1 VADKPAPEEKKT
13 PAAKPAE
20 PKPAEPAA
28 AKPAEPAAAKPA
40 PAKPAEPAAAKPAP
54 AKPAEAKPAK
64 PAPAKP
70 AEAKPAKP
78 AEAASA
84 GSVAAARTRT
94 EPAAEGDDLSVEERD
109 ALRAEWADEAQRK
122 TAEHDKKVRRF
133 LLRLSLANWGIAI
146 VAWTISAA
154 LGIES
159 PASIIV
165 YSVLFVIGLV
175 AAILAILTYL
185 AEKFG
190 HEPQPLGAISA
201 DESDG
206 GAGDGDAAAA
216 KGDTAAPAAT

>member
-1 VADKPAPEEKKT
+1 MADTPAPEDKKT
-13 PAAKPAE
+13 PAAKPVE
-20 PKPAEPAA
+20 PKPAEAKAA
-28 AKPAEPAAAKPA
+28 APEPAKPSGAEPAAAKPA
-40 PAKPAEPAAAKPAP
+40 PAKPSGVEPAAKPAP
-54 AKPAEAKPAK
+54 AR
-64 PAPAKP
+64 
-70 AEAKPAKP
+70 P
-78 AEAASA
+78 AEAAPA
-84 GSVAAARTRT
+84 GSVAQTT
-94 EPAAEGDDLSVEERD
+94 TPPATEGDDLSAEERD

-146 VAWTISAA
+146 IAWTISAA
-154 LGIES
+154 LGIKS

-185 AEKFG
+185 LEKFG

-201 DESDG
+201 DDGDG